1 MALGVD
7 YDGDNGD
14 MREEDVNSDGSGMV
28 SIFEIFNGT
37 PPITW
42 IVIPSFTI
50 FVIAWTKLTLEIYA
64 VFLRRT
70 TAGDLAEFH

>member
-1 MALGVD
+1 MD

-28 SIFEIFNGT
+28 PIFKIFNGT

-42 IVIPSFTI
+42 IVIPSF
-50 FVIAWTKLTLEIYA
+50 
-64 VFLRRT
+64 
-70 TAGDLAEFH
+70 